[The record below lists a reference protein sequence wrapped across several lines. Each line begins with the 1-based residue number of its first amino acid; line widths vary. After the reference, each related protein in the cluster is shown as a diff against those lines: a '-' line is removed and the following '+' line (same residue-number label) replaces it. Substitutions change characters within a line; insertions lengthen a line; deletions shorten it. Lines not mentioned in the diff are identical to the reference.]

1 MNFPYTK
8 RMINII
14 VLFTTMLPLTVFASP
29 TISVITGSV
38 SHGEVVV
45 VNGSEFGEKSPA
57 EPCLWDPVVGQSA
70 YIGLVDGSAIPV
82 GSGKPWARAYFDSVY
97 YNKSNP
103 RGKFTAHYSNNRS
116 AAGFATVGGKNCP
129 AAAGNR
135 LYVSWWMYPSSAM
148 NINGAPYK
156 FCRFTPNGEWDV
168 AAFIWESNRVYI
180 YDFATNSYHYEQ
192 WANWNGGIGA
202 WNRMEVVIDNNTN
215 PKPKITTFLNNQVF
229 TGEETGN
236 STVTTHGSLGTDI
249 TGILGIGFENLDSS
263 SNSPVVDFGEIYVDS
278 TVARVEIG
286 DGSTWSTSTHR
297 EIQIPNSWSASE
309 VHITLNQ
316 GSFADGSTA
325 YLYVIDSRGNV
336 SNGLQIVFGTIYGS
350 VDTSNPIAPPR
361 VP

>member
-1 MNFPYTK
+1 
-8 RMINII
+8 
-14 VLFTTMLPLTVFASP
+14 
-29 TISVITGSV
+29 
-38 SHGEVVV
+38 
-45 VNGSEFGEKSPA
+45 
-57 EPCLWDPVVGQSA
+57 
-70 YIGLVDGSAIPV
+70 
-82 GSGKPWARAYFDSVY
+82 
-97 YNKSNP
+97 
-103 RGKFTAHYSNNRS
+103 
-116 AAGFATVGGKNCP
+116 
-129 AAAGNR
+129 
-135 LYVSWWMYPSSAM
+135 
-148 NINGAPYK
+148 
-156 FCRFTPNGEWDV
+156 
-168 AAFIWESNRVYI
+168 
-180 YDFATNSYHYEQ
+180 
-192 WANWNGGIGA
+192 
-202 WNRMEVVIDNNTN
+202 
-215 PKPKITTFLNNQVF
+215 
-229 TGEETGN
+229 
-236 STVTTHGSLGTDI
+236 LGTDI